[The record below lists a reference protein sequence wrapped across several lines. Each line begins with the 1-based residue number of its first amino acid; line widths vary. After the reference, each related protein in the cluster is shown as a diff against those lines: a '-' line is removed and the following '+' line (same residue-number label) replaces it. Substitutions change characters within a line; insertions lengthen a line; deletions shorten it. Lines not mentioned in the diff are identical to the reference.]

1 MMRKI
6 NFFLVLLAFAF
17 FVVGCQSVKDNL
29 SMKKKQSSDEF
40 LIKKKN
46 PLVLPPEFSKLPNP
60 DENNEIKKQ
69 EENKKLDLSKILS
82 QKGDQT
88 KKKNINSN
96 KKLEKSISE
105 LLNKKW

>member
-69 EENKKLDLSKILS
+69 EENKKCILHFRVLFS
-82 QKGDQT
+82 LCLPWCEVFF
-88 KKKNINSN
+88 I
-96 KKLEKSISE
+96 ISR
-105 LLNKKW
+105 LLPT